1 MFDGLKSSRLR
12 AALCG
17 AALAALALPQ
27 TAAAAPAPTHDQIME
42 TCREAAK
49 PQMLVCMQG
58 RKGSGDRESNLAA
71 CRASVGAAL
80 VRACVTREE
89 QRLAVGNAAPEA
101 PKEQP
106 AAPSNGAAPVAAAF
120 VPPPR
125 TIADITAILDG
136 EKPDEATIA
145 RRQADA
151 DLAPPSNKSPTQ
163 LSQFY
168 YDRGTTR
175 ALLGRNQDALA
186 DAQKALEVGK
196 GAIPFRQAWRIRQF
210 MALQYRALGDPK
222 QGVAVLEAMVRDAGQ
237 GNHGSAIN
245 AGRNLVQALIPMG
258 DVDQAEAYARRVT
271 ALAQEAR
278 GSPNPSW
285 RAAYRVYG
293 NSFEADADAAR
304 GSVLQARGQYP
315 EAEAAFRRAES
326 FRRASLQDLSKYDFP
341 PPPEQ
346 IYMSADGER
355 LAVANVEA
363 KQGRLSEAEADA
375 RKALLGILGH
385 QGKYNPESPRYII
398 GLAGIL
404 VEQGRYGEAEKLAR
418 SALEVERTLGIADA
432 APMTVGI
439 LAQLG
444 NILMLQRK
452 DADAASVY
460 AELDKA
466 VAQWEPRRRAEFEL
480 NGSRIMALYA
490 AGQLDAGIAAAQE
503 LVKRQVA
510 RTGENHFD
518 AAAAHGTLAIGYAR
532 AGREA
537 DAIREFKA
545 AIPVMMAAARE
556 NADDDDTT
564 LVAARSQHLQRIVE
578 SYIGLLA
585 RDPAKTNEVA
595 AETFGLADA
604 VRGHSVQQAL
614 EASSARLTA
623 ADPALAELVRT
634 EQDLGKQINAELGTL
649 NNALALPAGERD
661 EQSIA
666 AVNAALAKLRG
677 ERDKARQDINRRFP
691 SYADLVDPKPPSVEQ
706 IKATLRPGE
715 ALLSFYFG
723 QNASFVWAV
732 PKDGAVAFAPVKL
745 KAIELEAKVRRL
757 RAALEPEATTLAEIP
772 PFDLALA
779 YELYAALLEP
789 VENGWRKEKSLIVVT
804 NGALGLLPLSL
815 LPTAPV
821 ELKNEGPN
829 EGPMFAGY
837 RSVPWLARTHAVT
850 MVPSAAALRTLRALP
865 PGKATR
871 DKLIGFGDPVFSKEQ
886 AEARAP
892 IALAD
897 AGTAAAA
904 TPATRG
910 LPLKR
915 RSSPRLEGVNSAE
928 LAMLPPLPDTAEEL
942 RAIAAALGADP
953 AKSLN
958 LGKDA
963 NVQRVKSLDLSNFKV
978 VAFATHGLV
987 PGELD
992 GLTQP
997 ALALSAPEV
1006 SGGEGDGLLTMG
1018 EILALKLD
1026 ADWVVLSACN
1036 TAAGAGEGA
1045 EAASGLGRAFFY
1057 AGTRAILVTNWSVDS
1072 ASARTLVSDI
1082 FRRQTADPTLSR
1094 SEALRQ
1100 AMMSLL
1106 DGPGVLDSAGKPL
1119 YTYGHPLFW
1128 APYSIIGDSG

>member
-1 MFDGLKSSRLR
+1 MSDSLKSFRRL
-12 AALCG
+12 AVLCG
-17 AALAALALPQ
+17 AAFAVLALAHPA
-27 TAAAAPAPTHDQIME
+27 TAAALTHDQIVE
-42 TCREAAK
+42 NCREAAK
-49 PQMLVCMQG
+49 PQMQVCMQG
-58 RKGSGDRESNLAA
+58 KKGSGDRYSNLAA
-71 CRASVGAAL
+71 CRAAVGMAI

-89 QRLAVGNAAPEA
+89 QRLAVGKAAPEA
-101 PKEQP
+101 PKEP
-106 AAPSNGAAPVAAAF
+106 AAAPSRDAAPVAAAF

-136 EKPDEATIA
+136 EKPDAATIA
-145 RRQADA
+145 RRKADA
-151 DLAPPSNKSPTQ
+151 DMAPPSNKSAAELT
-163 LSQFY
+163 QFY
-168 YDRGTTR
+168 YDRGTAR
-175 ALLGRNQDALA
+175 ALLGRNREALA
-186 DAQKALEVGK
+186 DAQKALEASK
-196 GAIPFRQAWRIRQF
+196 GASKFQQTWRIHQF
-210 MALQYRALGDPK
+210 LALQYKALGDPK
-222 QGVAVLEAMVRDAGQ
+222 QGVAVLEAMIRDGGQ
-237 GNHGSAIN
+237 TNRGSIIN
-245 AGRNLVQALIPMG
+245 AARNLAQALVAMG
-258 DVDQAEAYARRVT
+258 DVNQAEAYARRVGT
-271 ALAQEAR
+271 LVQEAR
-278 GSPNPSW
+278 GSPNPKW
-285 RAAYRVYG
+285 QAGYQIYG
-293 NSFEADADAAR
+293 NSFEADADLAR
-304 GSVLQARGQYP
+304 ALVLEARGQYP
-315 EAEAAFRRAES
+315 EAEAAYRRSES
-326 FRRASLQDLSKYDFP
+326 FRRASLKDLSRYDFP

-346 IYMSADGER
+346 IYLAADGSR
-355 LAVANVEA
+355 LALASTEA

-375 RKALLGILGH
+375 RRALLGVLDH
-385 QGKYNPESPRYII
+385 QGKYSPDSPRFII

-404 VEQGRYGEAEKLAR
+404 VEQGRHKEAEKLAR
-418 SALEVERTLGIADA
+418 SALEVERTLGIADE
-432 APMTVGI
+432 APTTVGI

-452 DADAASVY
+452 DADAALVY
-460 AELDKA
+460 AELDRA
-466 VAQWEPRRRAEFEL
+466 VAQWEPQRRAVFEL

-503 LVKRQVA
+503 LVKRQIA
-510 RTGENHFD
+510 RGGD
-518 AAAAHGTLAIGYAR
+518 AAAARGTLAMGYAR

-556 NADDDDTT
+556 NADDEDTT
-564 LVAARSQHLQRIVE
+564 LVAARSQRLQRIVE

-585 RDPAKTNEVA
+585 RDPAKSSEVA

-623 ADPALAELVRT
+623 ADPLLAELVRT

-649 NNALALPAGERD
+649 NNALALPSGERD
-661 EQSIA
+661 EQGIGA
-666 AVNAALAKLRG
+666 LNAALAKLRS
-677 ERDKARQDINRRFP
+677 EREKARQDVNRRFP

-723 QNASFVWAV
+723 QDASFVWAV
-732 PKDGAVAFAPVKL
+732 PKDGTVAFAAVKL
-745 KAIELEAKVRRL
+745 TALELEAKVRRL

-772 PFDLALA
+772 PFDLPLA
-779 YELYAALLEP
+779 YELYAALLKP
-789 VENGWRKEKSLIVVT
+789 VEDGWRQEKSLIVVT

-821 ELKNEGPN
+821 EIKN
-829 EGPMFAGY
+829 EGPMFSGY
-837 RSVPWLARTHAVT
+837 RSVPWLARTHAVA

-871 DKLIGFGDPVFSKEQ
+871 DKLIGFGDPLFSKEQ
-886 AEARAP
+886 AQARAP
-892 IALAD
+892 IVLAN
-897 AGTAAAA
+897 AGTTVAPTA
-904 TPATRG
+904 TTRG
-910 LPLKR
+910 LPLER

-942 RAIAAALGADP
+942 KAIAAALGADP

-963 NVQRVKSLDLSNFKV
+963 NVQRVKSLDLSSFKV

-1006 SGGEGDGLLTMG
+1006 SGTAGDGLLTMG
-1018 EILALKLD
+1018 EILTLKLD

-1072 ASARTLVSDI
+1072 ASARALVSEI

-1094 SEALRQ
+1094 
-1100 AMMSLL
+1100 
-1106 DGPGVLDSAGKPL
+1106 
-1119 YTYGHPLFW
+1119 
-1128 APYSIIGDSG
+1128 